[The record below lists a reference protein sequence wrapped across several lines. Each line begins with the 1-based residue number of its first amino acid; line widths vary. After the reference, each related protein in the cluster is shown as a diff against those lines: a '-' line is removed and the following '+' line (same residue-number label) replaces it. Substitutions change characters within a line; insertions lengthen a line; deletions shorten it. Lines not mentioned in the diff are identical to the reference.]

1 MRVLAAAL
9 ATSATLA
16 AWSPAEAACAQS
28 REVAAFNVRAL
39 QSQLMVG
46 ALSCDLHDSYNQ
58 FVMRHRGELDA
69 SRRAIIGYFNRAG
82 GGERAFSSYDTEL
95 ANTQS
100 TASTRR
106 GTLFCGEIRPVFSQV
121 LGLPNAQ
128 AVQQFAIERN
138 LPQPVSVQPCPARPA
153 ATTQA
158 ATRAPAAPAAPAA
171 APAPRR

>member
-1 MRVLAAAL
+1 MRVLVAAI

-16 AWSPAEAACAQS
+16 TWSPAEAACAQS

-58 FVMRHRGELDA
+58 FVMRHRTELDA

-121 LGLPNAQ
+121 LGLPNGQ

-138 LPQPVSVQPCPARPA
+138 LPQPVAVQPCPARPGTA
-153 ATTQA
+153 PTQA
-158 ATRAPAAPAAPAA
+158 ASASPATPAPAAQ
-171 APAPRR
+171 PRR